1 MGIGTDV
8 NTTAGAIL
16 YVSEDV
22 PATDTLVAFQEIG
35 NYVKIGEVTDFG
47 EVPLT
52 YTAVNFENV
61 EERQTKVLKGGK
73 EPQTVTYS
81 IGRVVSDSG
90 QALLKLY
97 ADNATYRDEH
107 LTVKIV
113 LKDGTELLG
122 AALVMSC
129 NTGMAGMNSV
139 TVLTVSLTFNSTVWE
154 DTSTFWTVRYVTSD
168 HGIVI
173 GATTQRVADGE
184 DGEYVCAVPDDGY
197 EFTDWDEDSSTDNP
211 RQDTA
216 VAADATYTAT
226 FTIIT

>member
-22 PATDTLVAFQEIG
+22 PATDTLVAFQAIG
-35 NYVKIGEVTDFG
+35 NYVKVGEITDYG
-47 EVPLT
+47 EIPLT
-52 YTAVNFENV
+52 YTAVNFENI

-81 IGRVVSDSG
+81 IGRVISDAG

-97 ADNATYRDEH
+97 ADDSTYRDEH

-129 NTGMAGMNSV
+129 NTALSSMNSV
-139 TVLTVSLTFNSTVWE
+139 TTLSVSLTFNSTVWE
-154 DTSTFWTVRYVTSD
+154 DTSTFWTIHYVAGSN
-168 HGIVI
+168 GQVI

-184 DGEYVCAVPDDGY
+184 DGEYVIALPDSGY
-197 EFTDWDEDSSTDNP
+197 QFNEWTEDSGADEERYES
-211 RQDTA
+211 A

-226 FTIIT
+226 FEVIP